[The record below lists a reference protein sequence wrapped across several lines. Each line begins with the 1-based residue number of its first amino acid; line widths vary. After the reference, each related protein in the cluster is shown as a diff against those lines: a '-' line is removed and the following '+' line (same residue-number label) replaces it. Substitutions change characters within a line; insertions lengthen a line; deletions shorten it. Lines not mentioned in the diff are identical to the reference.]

1 MSTTLTNVEKAILQT
16 SFPPQGLFHQM
27 YDEENGKEKGKKE
40 DVKHCPEVEKKV
52 SPAFRCPPWFFSYLK
67 KRAVPSWV
75 EQVIY
80 HWVTDELRKNSL
92 IHRFTQWAE
101 FELANA
107 FYLSEESL
115 IGDVT
120 INNVWLHQ
128 FQNNSCDIS
137 VTHSVARHVPPFCSC
152 HILTSSVI

>member
-1 MSTTLTNVEKAILQT
+1 MSTTLTNAKKAIIQT

-27 YDEENGKEKGKKE
+27 YDEENGKEKGKKD

-80 HWVTDELRKNSL
+80 HRVTDELRKNSL
-92 IHRFTQWAE
+92 IHHFTQRAE

-107 FYLSEESL
+107 LYLSEESL

-120 INNVWLHQ
+120 VWLHQ
-128 FQNNSCDIS
+128 FQNNSWDIS